1 MQHLLIHSSVDGHL
15 NRFLVL
21 LMWMMLQ
28 WTQECKYF
36 FEMLISVILD
46 IYSGMEMLDNMVV
59 FCFVLFFSERS
70 PWCSPQLLHYFTL
83 PPTVCMGT
91 IFSISSLIV
100 TLFVFFPLWF
110 FFFFGNSIL
119 TSLKLYHIVWIC
131 IFLMISWEA
140 FPIPIGCSYVFF
152 GKMANQCSLPI
163 FQYGYFFAI
172 EL

>member
-15 NRFLVL
+15 NRFLIL

-59 FCFVLFFSERS
+59 FCFVFFWKISMMFSTVAALFYTSTNSVHGHNFFHILSDS
-70 PWCSPQLLHYFTL
+70 Y
-83 PPTVCMGT
+83 
-91 IFSISSLIV
+91 SLCC
-100 TLFVFFPLWF
+100 F
-110 FFFFGNSIL
+110 FFFFRNSIL

-163 FQYGYFFAI
+163 FQYSYFFAI